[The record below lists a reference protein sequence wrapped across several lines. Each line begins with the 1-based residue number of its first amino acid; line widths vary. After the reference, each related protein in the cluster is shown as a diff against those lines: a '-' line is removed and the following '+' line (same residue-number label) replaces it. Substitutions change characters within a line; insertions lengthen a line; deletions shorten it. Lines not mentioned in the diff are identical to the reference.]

1 MKTIVQIT
9 PCLMLD
15 NNRQANFKAMK
26 FALDNYKN
34 IDRRVIYDQ
43 EHKKA
48 DYLAGYEYIGFQP
61 QRQGF
66 VKPRNELL
74 KWFYNSDY
82 DYAIW
87 LDANEMVSTSS
98 LNDLN
103 TLIEALKNET
113 VEANCIFTTL
123 GIQISQE
130 RMFAKQRKDYFDS
143 IYLVRS
149 KKGYEWLHGCII
161 KNFKKY
167 YGKEIYIDERC
178 DPWKGTSEDI
188 YFARLMRR
196 LFCCQL
202 CPTITINKPSSN
214 TSTWMQGEGSYNYP
228 PVNRSIVDE
237 YIDENLHKYRGLAR
251 GAIPNVVK
259 LQRRKDDDLRHLKPY
274 KPRKKKQ

>member
-1 MKTIVQIT
+1 MKTIVQLT

-15 NNRQANFKAMK
+15 NNREANFKAMNY
-26 FALDNYKN
+26 ALENYKN
-34 IDRRVIYDQ
+34 IDGYIVYDQ
-43 EHKKA
+43 EHKES
-48 DYLAGYEYIGFQP
+48 DYIRGFTYIGHQP
-61 QRQGF
+61 KRQGF

-87 LDANEMVSTSS
+87 IDANETISPST

-103 TLIEALKNET
+103 TLTTALKHE
-113 VEANCIFTTL
+113 VIDSNCIFATL

-143 IYLVRS
+143 VFVIRN

-167 YGKEIYIDERC
+167 YDTEIYIDERC
-178 DPWKGTSEDI
+178 DPWQGTSEDV
-188 YFARLMRR
+188 YFSRLMRR

-202 CPTITINKPSSN
+202 CPTITVNKPSN
-214 TSTWMQGEGSYNYP
+214 KTSTWMNNASGYSYP
-228 PVNRSIVDE
+228 PIDRPIVDT
-237 YIDENLHKYRGLAR
+237 YIEENMHKYQHLQRGK
-251 GAIPNVVK
+251 IPNVVR
-259 LQRRKDDDLRHLKPY
+259 LSRLKDETLGYLKPY
-274 KPRKKKQ
+274 KARKKK